1 MKLLLLP
8 LLAAFALPNAVNA
21 GYSSNVDLMTDE
33 TKLRAYL
40 DSSTTTAN
48 SIGIQEEATI
58 WIRCSLKDNLMKS
71 FDAYIDTPNYN
82 ADNNSVALRWDKGEP
97 AKTRWSKSVDSSAFF
112 APKSKVL
119 ANQISNYDSLVFQWT
134 PYNSGSQTVK
144 FDLGDFK
151 QDINKLI
158 EAGCD
163 FK

>member
-8 LLAAFALPNAVNA
+8 FLAAFALPNAVNA

-58 WIRCSLKDNLMKS
+58 WIRCSLKDNLIKS
-71 FDAYIDTPNYN
+71 FDAYIDTPSYN
-82 ADNNSVALRWDKGEP
+82 ADNNNVALRWNKGEP
-97 AKTRWSKSVDSSAFF
+97 AKARWSKSVDSSAFF
-112 APKSKVL
+112 APKPKVF
-119 ANQISNYDSLVFQWT
+119 ANQISNSDSLVFQWT
-134 PYNSGSQTVK
+134 PYNSGSRAVK

-163 FK
+163 FQ